1 MREGEAFVF
10 PETSGAGDRS
20 AFTPISEKMVQEEI
34 MKKILILT
42 AAFTAF
48 FAVQTFAAQELRF
61 SWWGGDTRHKPTL
74 AAIKLFESKNPG
86 VKIHAEYMGWD
97 GYPER
102 LTTQISGGNE
112 PDIMQINWA
121 WISTMYSKNGD
132 GFYDLY
138 KAKDIIKLS
147 EWGTSINDGVWK
159 GKLNAIPISY
169 TGRIFVWNKTQF
181 EKAGVKIPATW
192 DDIFAAGK
200 TFQTKLGNDYYPV
213 DGQISDMVVMAQS
226 YVLQMTGKQIIDPN
240 APKLGY
246 TKNEAMMF
254 IQALKKLQ
262 GSHAAVPLKLRYST
276 APADTMVETLQEW
289 VTGKWCGSI
298 VWDSRFS
305 AIKSSL
311 PKATE
316 LVVGD
321 YPMVKNAKS
330 YGIFGRTSQLF
341 AVSKH
346 SKDPR
351 LAAKFINFMMTD
363 PEAITVLGDSRGIPL
378 TKTGYA
384 VLDKAGKINPMS
396 KKALEIFKKRKID
409 MPSAYFE
416 HTKFQNFI
424 RSIAEDYLL
433 GKTNEDQAANRIMN
447 DTNKLLQTI
456 L

>member
-1 MREGEAFVF
+1 MKN
-10 PETSGAGDRS
+10 
-20 AFTPISEKMVQEEI
+20 ISDNRYSSKIVQEGF
-34 MKKILILT
+34 MKRILT
-42 AAFTAF
+42 ITAACAFAIFFT
-48 FAVQTFAAQELRF
+48 VQTFAATELRF

-74 AAIKLFESKNPG
+74 SAIKLFEDKNPG
-86 VKIHAEYMGWD
+86 VKIKPEYMGWD

-121 WISTMYSKNGD
+121 WISTMFSKNGD

-138 KAKDIIKLS
+138 KAKNVINLS
-147 EWGTSINDGVWK
+147 EWGASINEGVWK

-169 TGRIFVWNKTQF
+169 TGRIFVWNKNQF
-181 EKAGVKIPATW
+181 DKAGVKIPATW
-192 DDIFAAGK
+192 DEIFAAGK
-200 TFQTKLGNDYYPV
+200 TFETKLGKEYYPV

-226 YVLQMTGKQIIDPN
+226 YVLQTTGRQLIDPKQ
-240 APKLGY
+240 PKVGY
-246 TKNEAMMF
+246 TKSDALLF
-254 IQALKKLQ
+254 VRTLKKLQ
-262 GSHAAVPLKLRYST
+262 DSHAAVPLQMRYSV

-289 VTGKWCGSI
+289 VTGKWTGSI
-298 VWDSRFS
+298 VWDSRFA

-311 PKATE
+311 PKSTE

-346 SKDPR
+346 SKDPL
-351 LAAKFINFMMTD
+351 LAAKFINFLMTN
-363 PEAITVLGDSRGIPL
+363 PEAITILGDSRGIPL

-384 VLDKAGKINPMS
+384 VLEKAGKINPMS
-396 KKALEIFKKRKID
+396 KKALEVFKKQKID

-416 HTKFQNFI
+416 HSKMQSFI
-424 RSIAEDYLL
+424 RSVAEDFLL
-433 GKTNEDQAANRIMN
+433 GKTSEEQAANKIVGET
-447 DTNKLLQTI
+447 DKVLKSI